1 MNMQT
6 LHEKNNESQ
15 KGKKLTDN
23 PSRGLTATKT
33 LVEFYQKQG
42 SKAKATA
49 IEPAMKQGEDEAR

>member
-42 SKAKATA
+42 SKAEATGNRA
-49 IEPAMKQGEDEAR
+49 SDEAR